1 MANHT
6 GQQLGNYRLSRLLG
20 AGGFARVYLGEHIHL
35 GTLAA
40 IKVLDRRLT
49 DEDLTTYL
57 IMNYAPNG
65 SLYDIC
71 HNDIPLPLERILPY
85 VRQAASALNYAHDN
99 RGIHRDVKPQ
109 NMLLGNHNEVLLSDF
124 GIAVLAH
131 TEGSLTTEEMAG
143 TAQYMAPEQILGK
156 SRPASDQYALGIV
169 YIGSSDYKLYA
180 INATTGKILWF
191 ATTQNVL
198 TSSPTVANGVVYV
211 GSGDTRLYALNAS
224 DVGIP
229 RAHRCGLLPPA
240 MALTPQRQLLMVWSK
255 SVPLMACSMPSMLPK
270 GHLSGL
276 LLSVRE
282 AVASP
287 RQPLPMAWSILAR
300 MIIMC
305 MPSTLLDAGAPRAHL
320 CGAIRLVP
328 RSSLHR

>member
-49 DEDLTTYL
+49 DEEVERFRNEARTILHLEHPNIVRVLDFGIEDLTPYL

-143 TAQYMAPEQILGK
+143 TAQYMAPEQIRGK

-229 RAHRCGLLPPA
+229 RAH
-240 MALTPQRQLLMVWSK
+240 
-255 SVPLMACSMPSMLPK
+255 
-270 GHLSGL
+270 
-276 LLSVRE
+276 
-282 AVASP
+282 
-287 RQPLPMAWSILAR
+287 
-300 MIIMC
+300 
-305 MPSTLLDAGAPRAHL
+305 L